1 MNRTRDY
8 SVSIKNNIIEKLSDY
23 LTKNKIK
30 TMVLGVSGGIDST
43 LSAALCFEVARRT
56 GIKLIGY
63 SLMCNTNADGEV
75 SSAKNAGLAF
85 CNYFKEVNIEDW
97 FLQSSSFLSIG
108 TSSTDE
114 PANLS
119 AIALGNIKARLRM
132 IFLYCKAGETGGIVV
147 DTDNLTEHNTGFWTI
162 HGDEGDVNPIGNLW
176 KSDIYEVTDY
186 LLTEYLE
193 YRETLV
199 KGEDDEEIKRVEY
212 AVTALEDA
220 LKIVPTDGNGTSAS
234 DLDQIAPGCTY
245 EQVDKVLKTWLSM
258 SDSERELWNKG
269 LQSTLHKMISEI
281 GLDSVKRILDRHK
294 RTEYKRM
301 HRPIKL

>member
-199 KGEDDEEIKRVEY
+199 KGEDDEEIKRVDY
-212 AVTALEDA
+212 AVAALEAA

-245 EQVDKVLKTWLSM
+245 EQVDEVLKTWLSM
-258 SDSERELWNKG
+258 SESERELWNKG

-281 GLDSVKRILDRHK
+281 GLDSVKRILDRHN

-301 HRPIKL
+301 HKPIKL

>member
-8 SVSIKNNIIEKLSDY
+8 SVSIKKNIIEKLSDY
-23 LTKNKIK
+23 LEKNKIK

-43 LSAALCFEVARRT
+43 LSAALCYEVAKRT
-56 GIKLIGY
+56 GVKLLGY
-63 SLMCNTNADGEV
+63 SLMCKTNAEGEV
-75 SSAKNAGLAF
+75 SSALNAGLAF
-85 CNYFKEVNIEDW
+85 CNEFKEVNIENW
-97 FLQSSSFLSIG
+97 YLQSSTFVSIG
-108 TSSTDE
+108 TSSTDD

-147 DTDNLTEHNTGFWTI
+147 DTDNMTEHNTGFWTI

-199 KGEDDEEIKRVEY
+199 EGVDDEEIKRTGY
-212 AVTALEDA
+212 AVAALEDA

-245 EQVDKVLKTWLSM
+245 EQVDEVLKTWLSM
-258 SDSERELWNKG
+258 NNDEKDLWNRG
-269 LQSTLHKMISEI
+269 LQSKLYKMIDEI
-281 GLDSVKRILDRHK
+281 GVDMVNRILDRHK

>member
-85 CNYFKEVNIEDW
+85 CNYFKEVNLEDW

-147 DTDNLTEHNTGFWTI
+147 DTDNLTEHNIGFWTI

-199 KGEDDEEIKRVEY
+199 KGEDDEEIKRVDY
-212 AVTALEDA
+212 AVMSLEDA

-245 EQVDKVLKTWLSM
+245 EQVDEVLKTWLSM
-258 SDSERELWNKG
+258 SESERELWNKG

-281 GLDSVKRILDRHK
+281 GLDSVKRILDRHN
-294 RTEYKRM
+294 RTEYKRI